1 MKKLTAKALAA
12 LMACTMIPATL
23 PIVSNA
29 EVNDVIDGT
38 SAVLYSH
45 DASDRPMESLNR
57 GLVVQALNGGNYLSW
72 RLMVDEDE
80 VYGTAQ
86 NNVPFNIYKNG
97 TFLATE
103 TYSTNYI
110 DPNGTSSDTYQVA
123 PIVNG
128 VEGEKSDS
136 VAPFAIGSN
145 YFDIPVDRP
154 KTTLTTTTII
164 TTDENG
170 NELPENQWKEETK
183 VNKRKSLR
191 RTDFSR

>member
-1 MKKLTAKALAA
+1 MKKLTAKALAV

-80 VYGTAQ
+80 VYDQ
-86 NNVPFNIYKNG
+86 NDSAGFINLFGLPIKVQAKKG
-97 TFLATE
+97 L
-103 TYSTNYI
+103 TY
-110 DPNGTSSDTYQVA
+110 D
-123 PIVNG
+123 
-128 VEGEKSDS
+128 K
-136 VAPFAIGSN
+136 
-145 YFDIPVDRP
+145 
-154 KTTLTTTTII
+154 
-164 TTDENG
+164 
-170 NELPENQWKEETK
+170 
-183 VNKRKSLR
+183 
-191 RTDFSR
+191 

>member
-1 MKKLTAKALAA
+1 MQRMNFFRYGGKLMKKITAKALAV

-80 VYGTAQ
+80 MYHS
-86 NNVPFNIYKNG
+86 IYIKMVN
-97 TFLATE
+97 FL
-103 TYSTNYI
+103 
-110 DPNGTSSDTYQVA
+110 Q
-123 PIVNG
+123 
-128 VEGEKSDS
+128 
-136 VAPFAIGSN
+136 
-145 YFDIPVDRP
+145 P
-154 KTTLTTTTII
+154 KHIRQTISTLTVQVVTHI
-164 TTDENG
+164 
-170 NELPENQWKEETK
+170 
-183 VNKRKSLR
+183 R
-191 RTDFSR
+191 

>member
-1 MKKLTAKALAA
+1 MKKITAKALAV

-80 VYGTAQ
+80 VYGTSES
-86 NNVPFNIYKNG
+86 NVPFNIYKNG
-97 TFLATE
+97 QFLAT
-103 TYSTNYI
+103 
-110 DPNGTSSDTYQVA
+110 
-123 PIVNG
+123 
-128 VEGEKSDS
+128 
-136 VAPFAIGSN
+136 
-145 YFDIPVDRP
+145 
-154 KTTLTTTTII
+154 
-164 TTDENG
+164 
-170 NELPENQWKEETK
+170 
-183 VNKRKSLR
+183 
-191 RTDFSR
+191 